1 MRLLPDQAD
10 LAWCYNILQWWDF
23 LHVLTQAT
31 VILLLDLS
39 IGPEGTRSEA
49 AVLAA
54 SAKDVLNGVKKGL
67 SWLYCLGS
75 TSEAARRSFRF
86 FNACIRR
93 MATTQDLDLSG
104 IPSPDTSSSPQQEI
118 EGDPVT
124 GHSKPAESSRS
135 SQSERSDDLL
145 YQDPQDVQPPMFSP
159 QDPLSDIDMSDFV
172 SFPADEEV
180 EDMLLSIMG
189 SNA

>member
-39 IGPEGTRSEA
+39 IGPEGTRSEEA
-49 AVLAA
+49 AVLAG

-104 IPSPDTSSSPQQEI
+104 IPV

-124 GHSKPAESSRS
+124 GHSKPAESPRS

-145 YQDPQDVQPPMFSP
+145 FQDPQDVQPPMFSP
-159 QDPLSDIDMSDFV
+159 QDPLSDIDMSDFI

-180 EDMLLSIMG
+180 EDMLLSMMG